1 MGTEG
6 WPREDTGDGDFLPKS
21 QRKRPQKE
29 IKPTDILF
37 SDFQP
42 PELWEKIFLLFKSL
56 SLWHFVMAALPNSP
70 TLNCAPFPHDY
81 SS

>member
-6 WPREDTGDGDFLPKS
+6 RPCEDTGDGNFPPTS
-21 QRKRPQKE
+21 QGERSQKE
-29 IKPTDILF
+29 VKPTDILF

-70 TLNCAPFPHDY
+70 TLNCAPFSHDY
-81 SS
+81 SW